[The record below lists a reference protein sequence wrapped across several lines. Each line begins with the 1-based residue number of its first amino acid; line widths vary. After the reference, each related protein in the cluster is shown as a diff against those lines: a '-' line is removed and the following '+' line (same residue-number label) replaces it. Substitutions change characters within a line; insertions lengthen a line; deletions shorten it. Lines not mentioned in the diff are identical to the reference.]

1 VGGRRRERVV
11 GRQHREWLVA
21 TRRSDVPNARRGR
34 GSQWRDRPG
43 SDRALETGRGLPVA
57 AEPSAVPPRVE
68 RPEPEGVD
76 HAWVMQVTFVLT
88 IVVGAP
94 VVAGLSLLVEL
105 PTWASRLSFAVRV
118 GAVVWLVTAVAVY
131 LYARRYRVERVGAG

>member
-1 VGGRRRERVV
+1 V
-11 GRQHREWLVA
+11 
-21 TRRSDVPNARRGR
+21 S
-34 GSQWRDRPG
+34 
-43 SDRALETGRGLPVA
+43 
-57 AEPSAVPPRVE
+57 PRVE